1 MGFNPTVKFQKLQEV
16 PLRNNETGEVL
27 LDSSEEPLTMP
38 NPRSVCL
45 QSVAAPQKMC
55 SLSCD

>member
-1 MGFNPTVKFQKLQEV
+1 MGLNPTVEFQKLQEV
-16 PLRNNETGEVL
+16 PQRSNETGEVL

-45 QSVAAPQKMC
+45 KLISAP
-55 SLSCD
+55 